1 MKAFLDKLTAF
12 LHADPKRAA
21 VLGAGVC
28 LYLAAV
34 IITVCLA
41 LSAGEEPSPTV
52 SIPEGAISTSR
63 WPETALLDN
72 IPEPEDGDIVA
83 VYQTDRT
90 VAVYLQNFPAQA
102 LETYLDK
109 TGLTF
114 EGSAPYVATADG
126 KTVAVVYSAAEER
139 LSITVIS

>member
-1 MKAFLDKLTAF
+1 MKARLDKLTAF

-28 LYLAAV
+28 LCLAAV

-90 VAVYLQNFPAQA
+90 VAV
-102 LETYLDK
+102 
-109 TGLTF
+109 
-114 EGSAPYVATADG
+114 
-126 KTVAVVYSAAEER
+126 
-139 LSITVIS
+139 